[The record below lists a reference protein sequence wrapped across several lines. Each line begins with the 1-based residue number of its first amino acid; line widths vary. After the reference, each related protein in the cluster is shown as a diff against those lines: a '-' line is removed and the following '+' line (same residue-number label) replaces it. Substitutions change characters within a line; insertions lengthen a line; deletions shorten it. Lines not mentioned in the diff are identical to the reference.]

1 MDEAAIN
8 VSEYVDRVLRAYRAT
23 PTTMGTVR
31 QADRVVAVE
40 LHARGVSL
48 RVVENALILAAARR
62 LMRAP
67 GAPPLQAVRSL
78 AYFLP
83 VIEEVMEMRTSP
95 QYFEYLEHKIRRFVD
110 LEGVK
115 RFV

>member
-1 MDEAAIN
+1 MEENPISQHD
-8 VSEYVDRVLRAYRAT
+8 YVERLLRAYRQT

-31 QADRVVAVE
+31 PADRITAVE

-48 RVVENALILAAARR
+48 RVVENALILAASRR

-67 GAPPLQAVRSL
+67 GAPRLTPIRSL

-83 VIEEVMEMRTSP
+83 VIDEVMEMRISP
-95 QYFEYLEHKIRRFVD
+95 NYFVYLEHKLRQFTEVSDQR
-110 LEGVK
+110 
-115 RFV
+115 

>member
-1 MDEAAIN
+1 MGEN
-8 VSEYVDRVLRAYRAT
+8 PVTPHEYVEKLLSAYRRT

-40 LHARGVSL
+40 LQARGVSL
-48 RVVENALILAAARR
+48 RVVENAFILAASRR

-67 GAPPLQAVRSL
+67 GAPPLTPIRSL

-83 VIEEVMEMRTSP
+83 VIEEVMEMRVSP
-95 QYFEYLEHKIRRFVD
+95 NYFLYLEQKIRQFAVVNVPR
-110 LEGVK
+110 
-115 RFV
+115 